1 MIKVSLFGH
10 RNFDGHNLVEKKLF
24 DLFSELL
31 ATEEYIDIYIGRD
44 GEYDIFAASVIKRI
58 KKALGDANITMNL
71 VLPYLKKD
79 IEYYET
85 YYDSIIVPEA
95 IAKSHYKAAITKRN
109 RWMVEESELLICY
122 VNCEKGGAF
131 SAMKYAKKLGKRVV
145 NLV

>member
-1 MIKVSLFGH
+1 MIKVALFGH

-71 VLPYLKKD
+71 VLPYL
-79 IEYYET
+79 
-85 YYDSIIVPEA
+85 
-95 IAKSHYKAAITKRN
+95 N
-109 RWMVEESELLICY
+109 
-122 VNCEKGGAF
+122 
-131 SAMKYAKKLGKRVV
+131 AKKLGKRVV